1 MSRLSFAF
9 LVALV
14 IVTAIWTYQITYRTT
29 DALDRVADLRARIAA
44 EREAVQVLT
53 VEWAWLNRP
62 ERLNRLVAAHQDKLG
77 LVPMQPETFGVVAS
91 LPFREEPT
99 PPRPFAADTAL
110 VAGAGPQGLPASAPG
125 EGVAVA
131 GSGSATAGRLSVVA
145 RARTVSAGQ

>member
-14 IVTAIWTYQITYRTT
+14 IVTAIWTYQVTYRTT

-62 ERLNRLVAAHQDKLG
+62 ERLSRLVAAHQDKLG
-77 LVPMQPETFGVVAS
+77 LVPMLPETFGVAAS
-91 LPFREEPT
+91 LPFRKEPT
-99 PPRPFAADTAL
+99 PPRPFAADPSL
-110 VAGAGPQGLPASAPG
+110 VAAAGSQGNPTSVSRGAVTVPAS
-125 EGVAVA
+125 
-131 GSGSATAGRLSVVA
+131 GSETAGRLPVA
-145 RARTVSAGQ
+145 ARPRTVSAGQ